1 MMNVKVNNL
10 SERATH
16 RKWIVCRVV
25 DGDVWYYDA
34 WAYDHKEDARIQAR
48 EVDGFVVE
56 NTDWLKDCFKRS

>member
-1 MMNVKVNNL
+1 MMNVKINNL

-34 WAYDHKEDARIQAR
+34 WAYDHEEEARIQAR

-56 NTDWLKDCFKRS
+56 NTDWLKDCFKQS